1 EQRRSFRLAL
11 DILEA
16 YLEPMAPAELLER
29 DLADREM
36 VRAVLETSPFTR
48 VMCQAFDEI
57 EPGDEED
64 LEWQKRRQR
73 FVVILLSLCAAW
85 RVTDDPELLRE
96 AVAPF
101 SNRDELREK
110 LALIRKAIDAA

>member
-1 EQRRSFRLAL
+1 
-11 DILEA
+11 
-16 YLEPMAPAELLER
+16 M
-29 DLADREM
+29 
-36 VRAVLETSPFTR
+36 
-48 VMCQAFDEI
+48 
-57 EPGDEED
+57 
-64 LEWQKRRQR
+64 
-73 FVVILLSLCAAW
+73 VILLSLCTAW